1 MGYTVLLITPGRE
14 RQMLR
19 SDDGRVEKVRTDLPP
34 AAHGSINGMK
44 VLMGIVLLLIAVASI
59 TGVAVA
65 LSSGQPT
72 VAFLIGLVSV
82 AFFSR
87 VGC

>member
-1 MGYTVLLITPGRE
+1 MIGSPDGVE
-14 RQMLR
+14 RVR
-19 SDDGRVEKVRTDLPP
+19 SELPP

-44 VLMGIVLLLIAVASI
+44 VLMGILLLVIAIAAIS
-59 TGVAVA
+59 GVAFA
-65 LSSGQPT
+65 LSTGQPT
-72 VAFLIGLVSV
+72 VAFVIGLVAV

>member
-1 MGYTVLLITPGRE
+1 MLGRNDGQAE
-14 RQMLR
+14 R
-19 SDDGRVEKVRTDLPP
+19 VRTELPH

-59 TGVAVA
+59 AGIAVA
-65 LSSGQPT
+65 LSSGQPG
-72 VAFLIGLVSV
+72 VAFIIGLVSV

>member
-1 MGYTVLLITPGRE
+1 MLGSNDGQVE
-14 RQMLR
+14 RI
-19 SDDGRVEKVRTDLPP
+19 RTDLPP

-44 VLMGIVLLLIAVASI
+44 VLMGIVLLLIAVAAI
-59 TGVAVA
+59 TGVVVA
-65 LSSGQPT
+65 LSSGQPG
-72 VAFLIGLVSV
+72 VAFIIGLVSV

>member
-1 MGYTVLLITPGRE
+1 
-14 RQMLR
+14 MLG
-19 SDDGRVEKVRTDLPP
+19 SHNGRVQRVRTDLPP

-44 VLMGIVLLLIAVASI
+44 VLMGVLLLVIAIAAI

-72 VAFLIGLVSV
+72 VAFVIGLVAV

>member
-1 MGYTVLLITPGRE
+1 MIGSPDGVE
-14 RQMLR
+14 HVR
-19 SDDGRVEKVRTDLPP
+19 SELPH

-44 VLMGIVLLLIAVASI
+44 VLMGLLLLVIAIAAIS
-59 TGVAVA
+59 GVAFA
-65 LSSGQPT
+65 LTTGQPT
-72 VAFLIGLVSV
+72 VAFVIGLVAV

>member
-1 MGYTVLLITPGRE
+1 MLGSHNGGVE
-14 RQMLR
+14 R
-19 SDDGRVEKVRTDLPP
+19 VRTDLPH

-44 VLMGIVLLLIAVASI
+44 VLMGVLLLVIAIAAIS
-59 TGVAVA
+59 GVAVA

-72 VAFLIGLVSV
+72 VAFVIGLVAV

>member
-1 MGYTVLLITPGRE
+1 MLGRNDGQVE
-14 RQMLR
+14 R
-19 SDDGRVEKVRTDLPP
+19 VRTELPH

-59 TGVAVA
+59 AGIAVA
-65 LSSGQPT
+65 LSSGQPG
-72 VAFLIGLVSV
+72 VAFIIGLVSV